1 MELVL
6 SPGRI
11 GGGERNGS
19 PFQNQEVREW
29 SHVDR
34 LTGMLEHARI
44 ETGRWQTR
52 HQGSAQAYGKVI
64 DSRERNSADGNVV
77 QKARRQVEVFQ
88 SQGVSGRSVQVV
100 RASQWSSSR
109 ITDSTSSS
117 PVSVSMTE
125 SQSSL
130 RNGND
135 EVVPGGKSVFRRVQQ
150 CDDAQS
156 LTKLSQVSRL
166 CRQINAETAGA
177 GSFANLRGKQ
187 SPNVSPLLGNRFRNL
202 HHDVSYREYD
212 RNVSNLLV
220 TNSPKKSTSNEDL
233 TKCVDNGNA
242 RLKFSRDCK
251 ARRSLQIQKSSEI
264 TTSST
269 IGKADDPGIEIPL
282 HFNSYENH
290 EARTING
297 GVQVNEFGDK
307 DLLSSDQA
315 VRSAAKNGDK
325 KKLKSYVLGMQD
337 ESDSDSSVTI
347 ESKYLRNG
355 EHVFNGVVST
365 ATGEENGVNK
375 EVTRCQYLKPTPIL
389 LKPVKSVQLSAT
401 LGTIAKANT
410 TVVHLN
416 NTKVFPDP
424 ETDQSTADESA
435 GTTTPNGYLQS
446 DKKVASM
453 NGNDESIAA
462 TSSSRSVK
470 RVGFCKTEVHFAAES
485 GKVNIVETDCKPPP
499 SNRYRR
505 RRRGNIVAGMP
516 ATNKNLPLI
525 HFGDTT
531 YEKYIFGQS
540 NGPLKTEFKT
550 GPVDKF
556 LDNQQDAS
564 KVLRDEQ
571 RLQIAA
577 ADDLIIK
584 DGWSARL
591 KTILQSEP
599 PVIGENDDLNAHQN
613 FDGIDETI
621 AVDHTFKGH
630 TTTVNLGANGLS
642 KLMQK
647 HANEDRM
654 KIEDS
659 SNQGKDNQLQYSSG
673 SEQADEE
680 VRSYMLGSQM
690 HHRLN
695 IQHKKFLHSI
705 AMEKSRNIRNS
716 EERHLGPSTVNERKD
731 INCIDV
737 IDQNLVNVS
746 TIDGDDLNTG
756 NSGLPVEEICFESN
770 GTVEKNPVQDAIL
783 NERNVITSDNENNK
797 VLLNIVTTHEPVIAR
812 VEESHSVE
820 TRRELFAGNKL
831 HSHSENMEEKRNT
844 VTELSRGKK
853 SFSTRIEK
861 TRTKHKTKDHCDN
874 ASKKEVEASC
884 CLKKNDTNTTD
895 PTYVNVFERKKEK
908 SIPIYENCYVNNR
921 KKNFNDKKYSKNI
934 SDDIQSLAELKTV
947 IDTLT
952 QSTNGDCDSES
963 ASLSNTDCE
972 DENFTPSSRARDSDA
987 KLATISENTNSGK
1000 MNNRENQKIKASK
1013 IRSKRPARPPSS
1025 VSSIESVHRIAV
1037 NESANVSEVKSLHCK
1052 STRSSRLRSRNNQE
1066 KIPAKE
1072 SAERYSSDDKKND
1085 TIERT
1090 SNSKISRS
1098 NHAINNI
1105 TKASSDQAGKNL
1117 NASIRSKKPIEI
1129 VYETAVFNMKNEK
1142 LAKSSRAKESKTPRY
1157 INDLICGSK
1166 PKRTNDMK
1174 HVKGAAL
1181 CQPRVHHKSVSPTN
1195 RHWK

>member
-11 GGGERNGS
+11 GGGEKNGS
-19 PFQNQEVREW
+19 PFQNEEVREW

-135 EVVPGGKSVFRRVQQ
+135 EIVPGGKSLFRRVQQ
-150 CDDAQS
+150 CDDDQS

-166 CRQINAETAGA
+166 CRQINTETGV
-177 GSFANLRGKQ
+177 GSFGNLRAKQ
-187 SPNVSPLLGNRFRNL
+187 SPHVSPLLGNRFRNL
-202 HHDVSYREYD
+202 HHDFSYREYD
-212 RNVSNLLV
+212 GNVSNLVV

-233 TKCVDNGNA
+233 TKSVDNANA
-242 RLKFSRDCK
+242 RLKFNRDCK
-251 ARRSLQIQKSSEI
+251 ARRSLQIQKSSEL
-264 TTSST
+264 TTSS
-269 IGKADDPGIEIPL
+269 IVKAEDPVIEIPL
-282 HFNSYENH
+282 HFNSYENN
-290 EARTING
+290 ETRTMNG

-307 DLLSSDQA
+307 DLASSDKD
-315 VRSAAKNGDK
+315 VRNVAKNGDR

-337 ESDSDSSVTI
+337 ESDSDSSLTV

-355 EHVFNGVVST
+355 ERLFNGV
-365 ATGEENGVNK
+365 AKTGEENCVNK
-375 EVTRCQYLKPTPIL
+375 EVGKCQYLKPTPIL
-389 LKPVKSVQLSAT
+389 LKPVKSVQLTST
-401 LGTIAKANT
+401 TGMIAKANT

-416 NTKVFPDP
+416 NAKAFPDP
-424 ETDQSTADESA
+424 ETDQSKVDETA
-435 GTTTPNGYLQS
+435 GKLQS
-446 DKKVASM
+446 DKTSV
-453 NGNDESIAA
+453 NGSDESNAA
-462 TSSSRSVK
+462 TISRSVK

-505 RRRGNIVAGMP
+505 RRRSNIVVGLP

-540 NGPLKTEFKT
+540 NGSIKTEFKN
-550 GPVDKF
+550 GAVDKF
-556 LDNQQDAS
+556 LDNQPEAS
-564 KVLRDEQ
+564 AVLRDEQ
-571 RLQIAA
+571 RLQIPDS
-577 ADDLIIK
+577 DDLPIK

-599 PVIGENDDLNAHQN
+599 ATIDQNDDLNAHAN

-647 HANEDRM
+647 HANED
-654 KIEDS
+654 
-659 SNQGKDNQLQYSSG
+659 
-673 SEQADEE
+673 
-680 VRSYMLGSQM
+680 
-690 HHRLN
+690 
-695 IQHKKFLHSI
+695 
-705 AMEKSRNIRNS
+705 
-716 EERHLGPSTVNERKD
+716 
-731 INCIDV
+731 V
-737 IDQNLVNVS
+737 IDQNIVS
-746 TIDGDDLNTG
+746 VSSIDEDDLETG
-756 NSGLPVEEICFESN
+756 NSGLPVEEIFFESN
-770 GTVEKNPVQDAIL
+770 GTVEKNHVQDTIL

-820 TRRELFAGNKL
+820 TRRELFAGKKL
-831 HSHSENMEEKRNT
+831 HSHSENVEENRNNAG
-844 VTELSRGKK
+844 ESSRVSK
-853 SFSTRIEK
+853 SFSTRIRK
-861 TRTKHKTKDHCDN
+861 TSTKHKTKDHCDN
-874 ASKKEVEASC
+874 ALKKEVETGC
-884 CLKKNDTNTTD
+884 CLKNDTNTTD

-921 KKNFNDKKYSKNI
+921 KRNLNDKKYSKNMI
-934 SDDIQSLAELKTV
+934 SGDIQSLAELKTV
-947 IDTLT
+947 TDNLT

-1000 MNNRENQKIKASK
+1000 VNNRESHKVKQSRIK
-1013 IRSKRPARPPSS
+1013 SKRAARPPSS
-1025 VSSIESVHRIAV
+1025 VSSIESVHRISV
-1037 NESANVSEVKSLHCK
+1037 NENTNVSEVKSLHSK
-1052 STRSSRLRSRNNQE
+1052 STWSSRLRSRNNQE

-1072 SAERYSSDDKKND
+1072 SAERYSSDDKKNN

-1105 TKASSDQAGKNL
+1105 TKSSYDQTGNNL

-1166 PKRTNDMK
+1166 PKRSNDMK

-1181 CQPRVHHKSVSPTN
+1181 CQQRVHHKSVSPTN

>member
-11 GGGERNGS
+11 GGGEKNGS
-19 PFQNQEVREW
+19 PFQNEEVREW

-135 EVVPGGKSVFRRVQQ
+135 EIVPGGKSLFRRVQQ
-150 CDDAQS
+150 CDDDQS

-166 CRQINAETAGA
+166 CRQINTETGV
-177 GSFANLRGKQ
+177 GSFGNLRGKQ
-187 SPNVSPLLGNRFRNL
+187 SPHVSPLLGNRFRNL
-202 HHDVSYREYD
+202 HHDFSYREYD
-212 RNVSNLLV
+212 GNVSNLVV

-233 TKCVDNGNA
+233 TKSVDNANA
-242 RLKFSRDCK
+242 RLKFNRDCK
-251 ARRSLQIQKSSEI
+251 ARRSLQIQKSSEV
-264 TTSST
+264 TTSS
-269 IGKADDPGIEIPL
+269 IVKAEDPVIEIPL
-282 HFNSYENH
+282 HFNSYENN
-290 EARTING
+290 ETRTMNG

-307 DLLSSDQA
+307 DLASSDKD
-315 VRSAAKNGDK
+315 VRNVAKNGDR

-337 ESDSDSSVTI
+337 ESDSDSSLTV

-355 EHVFNGVVST
+355 ERLFNGV
-365 ATGEENGVNK
+365 AKTGEENCVNK
-375 EVTRCQYLKPTPIL
+375 EVGKCQYLKPTPIL
-389 LKPVKSVQLSAT
+389 LKPVKSVQLTST
-401 LGTIAKANT
+401 TGMIAKANT

-416 NTKVFPDP
+416 NAKAFPDP
-424 ETDQSTADESA
+424 ETDQSKVDETA
-435 GTTTPNGYLQS
+435 GKLQS
-446 DKKVASM
+446 DKTSV
-453 NGNDESIAA
+453 NGNDESNAA
-462 TSSSRSVK
+462 TISRSVK

-505 RRRGNIVAGMP
+505 RRRSNIVVGLP

-540 NGPLKTEFKT
+540 NGSIKTEFKN
-550 GPVDKF
+550 GAVDKF
-556 LDNQQDAS
+556 LDNQPEAS
-564 KVLRDEQ
+564 AVLRDEQ
-571 RLQIAA
+571 RLQIPDS
-577 ADDLIIK
+577 DDLPIK

-599 PVIGENDDLNAHQN
+599 ATIDQNDDLNAHAN

-654 KIEDS
+654 KIEES
-659 SNQGKDNQLQYSSG
+659 SNEGKDNQLQYSSG

-680 VRSYMLGSQM
+680 VRSYMLGSQI
-690 HHRLN
+690 HHKLHV
-695 IQHKKFLHSI
+695 QHKKFLHSI
-705 AMEKSRNIRNS
+705 AMEKSRNVRNS
-716 EERHLGPSTVNERKD
+716 KELHLGPSTVNERKD

-737 IDQNLVNVS
+737 IDQNIVS
-746 TIDGDDLNTG
+746 VSSIDEDDLETG
-756 NSGLPVEEICFESN
+756 NSGLPVEEIFFESN
-770 GTVEKNPVQDAIL
+770 GTVEKNHVQGTIL

-820 TRRELFAGNKL
+820 TRRELFAGKKL
-831 HSHSENMEEKRNT
+831 HSHSENVEENRNNAG
-844 VTELSRGKK
+844 ESSRVSK
-853 SFSTRIEK
+853 SFSTRIRK
-861 TRTKHKTKDHCDN
+861 TSTKHKTKEHCDN
-874 ASKKEVEASC
+874 ALKKEVETGC
-884 CLKKNDTNTTD
+884 CLKNDTNTTD

-921 KKNFNDKKYSKNI
+921 KRNLNDKKYSKNMI
-934 SDDIQSLAELKTV
+934 SGDIQSLAELKTV
-947 IDTLT
+947 TDNLT

-972 DENFTPSSRARDSDA
+972 DENFTPSSRARDADA

-1000 MNNRENQKIKASK
+1000 VNNRESHKVKQSRIK
-1013 IRSKRPARPPSS
+1013 SKRAARPPSS
-1025 VSSIESVHRIAV
+1025 VSSIESVHRISV
-1037 NESANVSEVKSLHCK
+1037 SENTNVSEVKSLHSK

-1072 SAERYSSDDKKND
+1072 SAERYSSDDKKNN

-1105 TKASSDQAGKNL
+1105 TKASYDQTGNNL

-1166 PKRTNDMK
+1166 PKRSNDMK

-1181 CQPRVHHKSVSPTN
+1181 CQQRVHHKSVSPTN